1 MQSREFFL
9 VGNLGRPP
17 AELCD
22 KPIDQKNTAE
32 AFERP
37 AAKASCEAPLN
48 HKPEDRSDEAA
59 IDPCL
64 SASEE
69 EWQAAFP
76 GQAVHRRIPNRQR
89 IAMHL
94 AKAMCRAVV
103 RGDFEVAVVY
113 FDRLHGVPRSTKGI
127 A

>member
-1 MQSREFFL
+1 MRSAPIWPVRLSKGAAINTPTKEKA
-9 VGNLGRPP
+9 
-17 AELCD
+17 AEVHAHL
-22 KPIDQKNTAE
+22 
-32 AFERP
+32 

-59 IDPCL
+59 IDLCL

-76 GQAVHRRIPNRQR
+76 GQSVHRRMPNRQR

-113 FDRLHGVPRSTKGI
+113 FDRLHGIPRSMKG
-127 A
+127 AA